1 MQRAGAIAQWQG
13 TVYHVQVPPSN
24 PRTKK
29 QTNKKSMIQ
38 KTVDERLKCKYFLLL
53 LLLLNSL
60 RLGHESSQEGVYKG
74 VWPCANKTLFTKLV
88 NLAQAPQFTDPFCR
102 KRLRLNGTD
111 TVGQERGEGQA
122 VYTWHTDKEKAYPSW
137 RGVQNTGKPATRE
150 NAFLG
155 QGLCQAYGDQQTR
168 QQECDNMSLRRL
180 AELEVKSEDGFR
192 VY

>member
-1 MQRAGAIAQWQG
+1 MVQRAGAIAQWQG

-38 KTVDERLKCKYFLLL
+38 KTVDERLKCKYFLLW

-74 VWPCANKTLFTKLV
+74 VWPCANKTLFTKPV

-122 VYTWHTDKEKAYPSW
+122 VYTRHTDKEKAGGGCRTLESQPQGKMPSL
-137 RGVQNTGKPATRE
+137 GKDSARPMMT
-150 NAFLG
+150 N
-155 QGLCQAYGDQQTR
+155 R
-168 QQECDNMSLRRL
+168 QDS
-180 AELEVKSEDGFR
+180 KS
-192 VY
+192 VTICP